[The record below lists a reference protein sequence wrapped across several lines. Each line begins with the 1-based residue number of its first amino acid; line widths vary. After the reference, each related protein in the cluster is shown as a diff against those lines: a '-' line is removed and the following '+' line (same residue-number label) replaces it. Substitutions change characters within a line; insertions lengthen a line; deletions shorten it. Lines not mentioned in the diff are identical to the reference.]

1 MFSVYTGCF
10 FGHRQIDDFRLVEQ
24 KVETL
29 IIKLLN
35 EHEYVEFLIGRD
47 GEFDQLVT
55 SAILRCRNR
64 LDTAN
69 CSVTWV
75 MPYLKA
81 DYVNNSESYDNYYDS
96 VEVCEQSANA
106 HPKAAI
112 QIRNRAMVDR
122 SDLCVF
128 CVTHKSGGA
137 YQTLRYAEKADSNI
151 INLCE

>member
-1 MFSVYTGCF
+1 MLSVYTVCF
-10 FGHRQIDDFRLVEQ
+10 FGHRHIDDFSLVEQ
-24 KVETL
+24 KIEAL
-29 IIKLLN
+29 IDKLLN

-47 GEFDQLVT
+47 GEFDHLVT
-55 SAILRCRNR
+55 SAIRRCRKH

-81 DYVNNSESYDNYYDS
+81 DYVKNSKSYDNYYDS

-106 HPKAAI
+106 HPKSAI
-112 QIRNRAMVDR
+112 QIRNREMIDR

-128 CVTHKSGGA
+128 CVTHRNGGA
-137 YQTLRYAEKADSNI
+137 YQTLRYAERTGADI
-151 INLCE
+151 INLLD